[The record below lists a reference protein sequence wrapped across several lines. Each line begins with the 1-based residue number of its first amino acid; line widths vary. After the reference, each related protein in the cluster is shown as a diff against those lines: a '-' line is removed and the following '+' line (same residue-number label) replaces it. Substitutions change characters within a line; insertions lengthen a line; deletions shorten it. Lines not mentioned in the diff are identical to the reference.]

1 MIHDHTVMM
10 YRVSCEV
17 AIQGHPHYPVIP
29 SAVDTLSALQT
40 HHQLD
45 HMIIISYNK
54 LDHMIMTSYDKLDHM
69 IVSSYDNLDHMII
82 PSCLC
87 CYTAH
92 MTSSYH

>member
-1 MIHDHTVMM
+1 MNTMMM
-10 YRVSCEV
+10 YMVSCEV

-69 IVSSYDNLDHMII
+69 IVSMTI

-92 MTSSYH
+92 MTSSYHKLDGLVTNG